1 MPDEAA
7 FCVLINLMNDY
18 GLRGHFTPKMELLHE
33 RMFQFDELLLVH
45 LPQVHRHLDA
55 QGVRP
60 TMYASQW
67 FMTLFAYRCPLDL
80 VFRVLDMVFTEG
92 TSIILNVAL
101 ALMKKNQAT
110 LLSLEFEGLLGFLGT
125 DIFDVYE
132 VKENTGVRTLFFFF
146 FERL

>member
-33 RMFQFDELLLVH
+33 RMFQLDELLLVH
-45 LPQVHRHLDA
+45 LPQVHRHLEA

-110 LLSLEFEGLLGFLGT
+110 LLSLEFEGLLGFLGS
-125 DIFDVYE
+125 DIFDIYQ
-132 VKENTGVRTLFFFF
+132 VKEK
-146 FERL
+146 

>member
-1 MPDEAA
+1 
-7 FCVLINLMNDY
+7 
-18 GLRGHFTPKMELLHE
+18 MELLHE
-33 RMFQFDELLLVH
+33 RMFQFDELLSVH
-45 LPQVHRHLDA
+45 LPQVHRHLEA

-92 TSIILNVAL
+92 TSIVLNAAL

-110 LLSLEFEGLLGFLGT
+110 LLSLEFEGLLGYLGSG
-125 DIFDVYE
+125 IFDVYQ
-132 VKENTGVRTLFFFF
+132 VTRNTNKDEWESIYIEFGYLYLYFFFF
-146 FERL
+146 LCRTILLGL